1 MANPEHRES
10 SNRPFNWREAI
21 WSIPRP
27 FVLLYFAL
35 LTIQGW
41 PAMTAII
48 WEQAQMVTASGL
60 KWYNWAWYT
69 EVVRAAA
76 PEIGQVGIGIA
87 IYTLVT
93 VQGVAFLMVLY
104 NFMLEAGRHYL
115 IRPVIK
121 RQEERGEA
129 RGEARGEER
138 GQAQADQEWNEWL
151 ARKEAAESQGLP
163 FDEPRPSVRRR
174 EGASLTDA
182 P

>member
-1 MANPEHRES
+1 MANPEHS
-10 SNRPFNWREAI
+10 ASPGRPFNWREAI

-60 KWYNWAWYT
+60 KWYNWAWHT
-69 EVVRAAA
+69 EVIRAAA

-121 RQEERGEA
+121 RH
-129 RGEARGEER
+129 EER
-138 GQAQADQEWNEWL
+138 GQARGHAQGRDETDQEWDAWL
-151 ARKEAAESQGLP
+151 ARKEAAESQGQP
-163 FDEPRPSVRRR
+163 FDEPRPSVRRQ
-174 EGASLTDA
+174 
-182 P
+182 

>member
-1 MANPEHRES
+1 MATPEHRES
-10 SNRPFNWREAI
+10 ASRSFNWREAI

-60 KWYNWAWYT
+60 KWYNWAWHT

-76 PEIGQVGIGIA
+76 PEVGQVGIGIA

-129 RGEARGEER
+129 R
-138 GQAQADQEWNEWL
+138 ADQEWEDWL
-151 ARKEAAESQGLP
+151 ARKESAESQGQP
-163 FDEPRPSVRRR
+163 FDEPPPSVRRR
-174 EGASLTDA
+174 EGASLTDT